1 MSEIRVMF
9 SKRKDPGLVAGRTIP
24 QLIFVLIA
32 LVLLV
37 LFVRSIPTGAHWWQ
51 LVAALVVA
59 PIGFIRLFGRGLA
72 DIGPSLAMDTLFRL
86 ARQREYRGGPHR
98 RTAADTALTPKRQP
112 RLPGTLEAVE
122 FQGFDVGSQGTVGV
136 VFDRVDGSVTVVLE
150 VVGSTFPLLDST
162 QADAYVV
169 GFQRLLDG
177 LAHGESPIV
186 GIQTLSRVA
195 PDLGEEA
202 AREWRRRGG
211 MGSRFGRQINEELL
225 RSEAGRGIVHQD
237 YVAIRVDPA
246 RARGQVK
253 EYGGGDVGRAA
264 LAFRYGARIERDL
277 QAAGV
282 KVVGW
287 LPPRGIA
294 AVIRSAFDP
303 ASEAMV
309 ARRGGGVGDSGGGD
323 GGLASGVSPV
333 AIEPAAFIP
342 TRRTLIHNDHFSRS
356 WWVAEFPR
364 SRHGV
369 PAGFLQPLLLEVPWR
384 HTVSLL
390 LEPLDRRAADRRITQ
405 QASTQQAKREINHK
419 LRRRRTRSDER
430 EEADLDRNEVDLVE
444 GFANFR
450 MSLVVT
456 VTAPSIKE
464 LEMVAADLEAA
475 MNGCSME
482 AQPWYIET
490 DQMFVT
496 GALPLARGIS

>member
-1 MSEIRVMF
+1 MF

-24 QLIFVLIA
+24 QLAFLLVA
-32 LVLLV
+32 VVLLV
-37 LFVRSIPTGAHWWQ
+37 LFVRSIPTGIRWWP
-51 LVAALVVA
+51 LVAAAVVA
-59 PIGFIRLFGRGLA
+59 PIGFIRIFGRGLA
-72 DIGPSLAMDTLFRL
+72 DIGPSLVMDSLFRA

-98 RTAADTALTPKRQP
+98 RTRADTALTPKTQP
-112 RLPGTLEAVE
+112 RLPGTLGAVE
-122 FQGFDVGSQGTVGV
+122 FHGFDAGSGTVGV
-136 VFDRVDGSVTVVLE
+136 VFDRIDGTVTVVLE
-150 VVGSTFPLLDST
+150 VVGSTFPLLDSS
-162 QADAYVV
+162 QADAYVL

-211 MGSRFGRQINEELL
+211 MGSRFARQINEELL
-225 RSEAGRGIVHQD
+225 RSEVGRGIVHQD

-253 EYGGGDVGRAA
+253 EYGGGDTGKAA

-277 QAAGV
+277 EAAGV
-282 KVVGW
+282 KVIGW

-303 ASEAMV
+303 SSEPMV
-309 ARRGGGVGDSGGGD
+309 ARRGGGLGDSGGGD
-323 GGLASGVSPV
+323 EGLPSGVSPV
-333 AIEPAAFIP
+333 AIEPAALIP
-342 TRRTLIHNDHFSRS
+342 TRKTLIHNDQFSRS
-356 WWVAEFPR
+356 WWVEQFPR
-364 SRHGV
+364 SRQGV

-405 QASTQQAKREINHK
+405 QASTQQAKREINRK

-450 MSLVVT
+450 LSLVVT

-482 AQPWYIET
+482 AVGWYIET
-490 DQMFVT
+490 DQMFFT